1 MLGATYGLGAAIT
14 WAIGNALIKSQV
26 GSLSSSQILFIR
38 AMAGVPPSLLAVAF
52 LPSDAFT
59 ICFTADV
66 WLALVGSV
74 VLGYFGGDLIFVK
87 ALEYTSLA
95 RGFPIQ
101 ASYPLLAVLLAW
113 ALGVERVTWMI
124 VVGAAIVVAGVA
136 LISRETA
143 GAGDDHAP
151 LSGRSDLKGLVLSG
165 ASAVCWGGSAVLL
178 GYGLGERHAIMVNA
192 VIAVLTA
199 SCYLPVSQPMRT
211 FRRVREDPR
220 LGVNLGL
227 AGAFGGTGVSNML
240 YVLAVDATGVSRAA
254 VLAGTAPLF
263 SAFFAVTL
271 LGERMT
277 VNLAIGT
284 LLNVVGIALLVG
296 G

>member
-26 GSLSSSQILFIR
+26 GSLSSSQILLVR
-38 AMAGVPPSLLAVAF
+38 AMAGVPLSLLAVAF
-52 LPSDAFT
+52 LSSDMIT
-59 ICFTADV
+59 LRLTADV

-74 VLGYFGGDLIFVK
+74 LLGYFGGDLIFVE
-87 ALEYTSLA
+87 ALKYTSLA

-124 VVGAAIVVAGVA
+124 GVGAVIVVAGVV
-136 LISRETA
+136 LISRETV
-143 GAGDDHAP
+143 GAGENHATLP
-151 LSGRSDLKGLVLSG
+151 GQSDLKGLLLSG
-165 ASAVCWGGSAVLL
+165 ASAVCWGASAVLL

-199 SCYLPVSQPMRT
+199 SCYLPVSRPVRT
-211 FRRVREDPR
+211 VRRVRENPR

-240 YVLAVDATGVSRAA
+240 YVLAVDTTGVSRAA

-263 SAFFAVTL
+263 SAILAVML